1 MNAITLYIEDLNTL
15 VKDLH
20 PLHRERL
27 LAALPAQL
35 DNIKLRDALNLI
47 SYETYWVSKYRDL
60 SDVKPLSVDSD
71 YFAYDRQ
78 AMQPLL
84 DALEKGDF
92 ELAEALTPAKYR
104 LCGYQEYTEAK
115 TEEERGIGWA
125 GQFADIVVPAG
136 IYPVFAREFQYHEA
150 KHCYTNRLRDYSGFF
165 TWVEGQC
172 IASSYEQGKF
182 PYPRTLTESPYC
194 HAVAHSIL
202 EGRSQLQLELMYKGE
217 PYAEPMLMQ
226 RDTLDGSY
234 TFTAHDGTAFTL
246 TVEKDPEQQRVGRT
260 FTFQTDATDLP
271 KTASYFNGKTCTVL
285 EQVEPKLHYEPLAIG
300 EMMWRVKFP
309 DGEILSVFDDELQP
323 IPRKKDLTT
332 QIQGA
337 EGKREPP
344 TPTQEGN
351 RKER

>member
-1 MNAITLYIEDLNTL
+1 MYINLTEEQLSTLLEIL
-15 VKDLH
+15 VD
-20 PLHRERL
+20 
-27 LAALPAQL
+27 AQ
-35 DNIKLRDALNLI
+35 DDKL
-47 SYETYWVSKYRDL
+47 E
-60 SDVKPLSVDSD
+60 
-71 YFAYDRQ
+71 Q
-78 AMQPLL
+78 
-84 DALEKGDF
+84 
-92 ELAEALTPAKYR
+92 AKYTTDKEDKADLMAAAEGFESLR
-104 LCGYQEYTEAK
+104 QYLYQQIDA
-115 TEEERGIGWA
+115 
-125 GQFADIVVPAG
+125 
-136 IYPVFAREFQYHEA
+136 AREAGTDKLHVILSLNKDKLLTGPNHELSEAISTELGWLHDSGMYADSWSFAHEDAAAKLQRPSHEPIVTDGILKLPPEKVDMLNYCLTHNMNDIADQYGAIGDDPQVWFDFTKDIEA
-150 KHCYTNRLRDYSGFF
+150 
-165 TWVEGQC
+165 
-172 IASSYEQGKF
+172 I
-182 PYPRTLTESPYC
+182 LT
-194 HAVAHSIL
+194 VLIL

-246 TVEKDPEQQRVGRT
+246 TVEKDPEQQREGRT

-271 KTASYFNGKTCTVL
+271 KTATNYFNGKTCTVL
-285 EQVEPKLHYEPLAIG
+285 EQVEPKLRYEPLAIG

-309 DGEILSVFDDELQP
+309 GGEILDVFDSELQP